1 MKDPMKNYRVEFLP
15 NGISVEVEEGTTVA
29 EAAHQADVFI
39 NNICGSEGSCGK
51 CRVRISKGRAE
62 ADVNSRAL
70 LSEED
75 IRGGYVLACQTQVHD
90 NLAIVIPPESRT
102 EDPLILIKEA
112 LEATNESKDTPLVT
126 KAYIEF
132 PPPTLEDNISD
143 LGRISRGLKQEMG
156 LHVLD
161 IPLNCLHHIEE
172 DLRKNDWKLSV
183 TIAREKNGCRILDIE
198 PLDTAAGN
206 YGIVVDVGTTT
217 VVVQLIEI
225 NSHKVI
231 GVEGRLNLQARYGE
245 DVISRII
252 RASGNGGLDLLHE
265 AVVKTINELIEK
277 LARENDVALEKI
289 HSIVAAGN
297 TTMSHFLLGL
307 NPCFI
312 RLEPYVPVA
321 DVYPQVF
328 ARDIGIRINP
338 NGIMRTIPGVASYVG
353 GDIVAGVLSSGIA
366 RHEKIGCLIDIGTN
380 GEIAIGNN
388 EWLVCCSASAGP
400 AFEGGGTRCGMRAAK
415 GAIEKVAISNG
426 RMKYWTI
433 GNKSPIGICGSGL
446 IDCIYELVKNG
457 IIAQNGKFHRDLK
470 DTRLTQVDDVPQYM
484 IAYPD
489 ETETGM
495 AIVITQS
502 DIDNLIK
509 SKGAV
514 FAAIKSLI
522 EYVGV
527 SFDQIDKLYV
537 AGGFGNF
544 LDVPK
549 AIAIGLLP
557 DIPEEKIRF
566 IGNSCLTG
574 ARMCLLSEACL
585 DRCLKIS
592 QSMTNIELSNYQ
604 PFTEEY
610 IAALF
615 LPHTDRRLFPSVK
628 Y

>member
-1 MKDPMKNYRVEFLP
+1 MKDPMKNYRVEFFP
-15 NGISVEVEEGTTVA
+15 NGTSVEVEEGTTVA
-29 EAAHQADVFI
+29 EAARQADVFI
-39 NNICGSEGSCGK
+39 NNICGSKGSCGK

-62 ADVNSRAL
+62 VDVNSRAL

-75 IRGGYVLACQTQVHD
+75 IREGYVLACQTQVHD

-112 LEATNESKDTPLVT
+112 VEANSESKDTPLVT
-126 KAYIEF
+126 KVYIEL

-143 LGRISRGLKQEMG
+143 LGRISRGLKSETG

-161 IPLNCLHHIEE
+161 IPLNSLHHLEE
-172 DLRKNDWKLSV
+172 DLRKNDWKLTV

-198 PLDTAAGN
+198 PLDTTAKN

-289 HSIVAAGN
+289 YSIVAAGN

-338 NGIMRTIPGVASYVG
+338 NGILRTIPGVASYVG
-353 GDIVAGVLSSGIA
+353 GDIVAGMLSSGIA

-415 GAIEKVAISNG
+415 GAIEKITISNG

-495 AIVITQS
+495 TIVITQS

-522 EYVGV
+522 DYVGV

-557 DIPEEKIRF
+557 DIPEEKIQF

-574 ARMCLLSEACL
+574 ARMCILSEACL

-615 LPHTDRRLFPSVK
+615 LPHTDRRLFPSVR

>member
-1 MKDPMKNYRVEFLP
+1 MKDPMKKYCVEFFP
-15 NGISVEVEEGTTVA
+15 NGISVEVDEGTTVA
-29 EAAHQADVFI
+29 EAARQGDVFI
-39 NNICGSEGSCGK
+39 NNICGSEGICGK

-62 ADVNSRAL
+62 ADECTRAL
-70 LSEED
+70 LTGED
-75 IRGGYVLACQTQVHD
+75 VRNGYVLACQTQVHD
-90 NLAIVIPPESRT
+90 NLTIVIPPESRT
-102 EDPLILIKEA
+102 EDSLILITEA
-112 LEATNESKDTPLVT
+112 AEAHNESMDTPLVT
-126 KAYIEF
+126 KVYLEL
-132 PPPTLEDNISD
+132 PPPTIEDSISD
-143 LGRISRGLKQEMG
+143 LGRISRGLKKETG
-156 LHVLD
+156 LQVLD
-161 IPLNCLHHIEE
+161 IPLNCLYSLEE
-172 DLRKNDWKLSV
+172 DLRKNDWKLTV
-183 TIAREKNGCRILDIE
+183 TIAMEKNGCWILDIE
-198 PLDTAAGN
+198 PLDTADKN

-225 NSHKVI
+225 NSHKVM

-252 RASGNGGLDLLHE
+252 RASGKGGVDLLHE
-265 AVVKTINELIEK
+265 AVIKTINELIEK
-277 LARENDVALEKI
+277 LACENNVALEKI
-289 HSIVAAGN
+289 HGIVAAGN

-307 NPCFI
+307 NPRFI

-328 ARDIGIRINP
+328 ARDIGIRIHP
-338 NGIMRTIPGVASYVG
+338 NGIMRILPGVASYVG
-353 GDIVAGVLSSGIA
+353 GDIVAGVLSTGIA
-366 RHEKIGCLIDIGTN
+366 RHEKTGCLIDIGTN

-415 GAIEKVAISNG
+415 GAIEKISISNG
-426 RMKYWTI
+426 RIKYRTI
-433 GNKSPIGICGSGL
+433 GNKRPIGICGSGL
-446 IDCIYELVKNG
+446 IDGIYELVKNG

-470 DTRLTQVDDVPQYM
+470 DIRLTQVDDVPEYM

-489 ETETGM
+489 ETETGT

-522 EYVGV
+522 DYVGV
-527 SFDQIDKLYV
+527 LFDEIDRFYV

-557 DIPEEKIRF
+557 DIPEEKIQF
-566 IGNSCLTG
+566 VGNSCLTG
-574 ARMCLLSEACL
+574 ARMCLLSKAYL
-585 DRCLKIS
+585 DRSLEIS
-592 QSMTNIELSNYQ
+592 RSMTNIELSNYQ

-615 LPHTDRRLFPSVK
+615 LPHTDRRLFPSVR